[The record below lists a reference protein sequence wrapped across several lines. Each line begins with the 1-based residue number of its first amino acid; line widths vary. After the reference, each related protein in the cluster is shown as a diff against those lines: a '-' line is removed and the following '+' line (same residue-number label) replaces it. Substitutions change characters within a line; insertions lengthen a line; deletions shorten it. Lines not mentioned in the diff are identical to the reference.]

1 MESDGILSR
10 PSQFSFKFPN
20 KIIKITQATQF
31 ISALEVEHGFRH
43 SRDGN
48 RKATEMEMNQF
59 PARNRHVNIRKV
71 KLLQNYHL
79 QSVDKML

>member
-1 MESDGILSR
+1 MEFYLAR
-10 PSQFSFKFPN
+10 VKFPN
-20 KIIKITQATQF
+20 KIMKIIQATRF
-31 ISALEVEHGFRH
+31 ISVLELEHGFRH

-48 RKATEMEMNQF
+48 CKATEMEMNQF

-79 QSVDKML
+79 QSIDKLL